1 MTICLNSQ
9 GLEKQLEHFHTHT
22 LICCWLPRHIIHN
35 YIVRSGARE
44 RERGERNK
52 GRILS
57 LRVIKRKRDIY
68 RGNNIVEYSHT
79 YTLTHTHTYT
89 I

>member
-9 GLEKQLEHFHTHT
+9 GLAKQLEHSQTHT
-22 LICCWLPRHIIHN
+22 LICCWLPRHIIDN
-35 YIVRSGARE
+35 YIVRSGARD
-44 RERGERNK
+44 RRERNK

-79 YTLTHTHTYT
+79 HTHTL
-89 I
+89 